1 MIVIIIIIFFI
12 RNGFNINL
20 LCREDHSTIIPKVP
34 TLHCYFVKQCTKAQM
49 TNTWGESLCL
59 FTAIKVNSPF
69 CRNCIVL
76 LKRFVISLTDRLEL
90 ALGKPAEQSS
100 TLTPHEANLA
110 VDGNIGDNVI

>member
-1 MIVIIIIIFFI
+1 
-12 RNGFNINL
+12 
-20 LCREDHSTIIPKVP
+20 
-34 TLHCYFVKQCTKAQM
+34 M

-100 TLTPHEANLA
+100 TLTPHEAKLA
-110 VDGNIGDNVI
+110 VDGNIGDNVIQGYCAHTGYNDISPWWRVDLQAVYSITFVRILNRGKCP